1 MGRREWDRRYWPKK
15 RKENSFF
22 GGKLFKCNWV
32 LPGFLIASGSSRVGR
47 FFTTR
52 SDLTSFS
59 RHFFLPPNLTEID
72 DVTLGFQGIGKFTE
86 FYRVWPT
93 SATIEARVYRV
104 LLGLQLDSLFNKSS
118 GSFTEFDDVTLG
130 FVGIGTFTEFYRVF
144 TGSTTI
150 EAWVYRVLLGF
161 QLDSLEKGSSGWVG
175 VSPAHPPGGALS
187 ETARPTPLAA
197 TPTSFDC
204 TRR

>member
-1 MGRREWDRRYWPKK
+1 MNGTAVIGQRNEKKIHFLEENFLSATGFYRVFLSHLDHPELVVSLPLDRIWR
-15 RKENSFF
+15 
-22 GGKLFKCNWV
+22 V
-32 LPGFLIASGSSRVGR
+32 FLVI
-47 FFTTR
+47 
-52 SDLTSFS
+52 
-59 RHFFLPPNLTEID
+59 FFLPPNLTEID